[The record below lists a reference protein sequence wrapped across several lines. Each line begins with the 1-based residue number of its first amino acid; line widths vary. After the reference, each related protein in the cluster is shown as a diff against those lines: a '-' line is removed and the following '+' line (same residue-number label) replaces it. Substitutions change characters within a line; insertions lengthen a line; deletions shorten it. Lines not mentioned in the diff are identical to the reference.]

1 MLYSHL
7 FPSPHCLSLCLLLLP
22 ISCHFSSQ
30 LLLTLAFFCI
40 YLLLVCECVHIHG
53 CLWVWI
59 WMCFCHI
66 AGVWR
71 SEDHLGCQSLPCLDR
86 FSCFGFSCCVCQDS
100 WPMSFWGFSC
110 VVSVIP
116 QQEHHDYRCVEYCVW
131 LFARPCTRGWFCG
144 FELRSSDLGIKGLHL
159 MASSLQPSVLSF
171 MATCNQLPCF
181 LPPLR
186 ILSPLQESVY
196 TYTYLPTYTHTY
208 THTNLG
214 SAYERKFGM
223 SESVLFCSPRSLV
236 APIGKQMS
244 WFPFSSWL
252 HKNPLSYIFFL

>member
-1 MLYSHL
+1 MTSSYKCVLCFIL
-7 FPSPHCLSLCLLLLP
+7 ICPSPHCLSLCLLLLS
-22 ISCHFSSQ
+22 ISCHFLSQ

-40 YLLLVCECVHIHG
+40 YPLLVCECVHIHG

-100 WPMSFWGFSC
+100 WPMSFWGFSS

-116 QQEHHDYRCVEYCVW
+116 QQEHHGYRCVEYCVW
-131 LFARPCTRGWFCG
+131 LFPRPCTRGWFCG

-159 MASSLQPSVLSF
+159 IASSLQSSVLSF
-171 MATCNQLPCF
+171 IATCNQLPCF

-186 ILSPLQESVY
+186 FLSPLQESVY
-196 TYTYLPTYTHTY
+196 TYTYLPTYLHARIRTHT
-208 THTNLG
+208 HTQ
-214 SAYERKFGM
+214 
-223 SESVLFCSPRSLV
+223 
-236 APIGKQMS
+236 I
-244 WFPFSSWL
+244 
-252 HKNPLSYIFFL
+252 